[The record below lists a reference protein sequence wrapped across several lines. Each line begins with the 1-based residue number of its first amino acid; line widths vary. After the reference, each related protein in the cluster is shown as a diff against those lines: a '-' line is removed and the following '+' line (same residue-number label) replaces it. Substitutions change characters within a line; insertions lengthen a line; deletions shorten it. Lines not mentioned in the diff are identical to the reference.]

1 MPTSY
6 TTSWDLTAL
15 VRRLV
20 AAACFSNPNE
30 LEDELHRRRCHAPPF
45 MAAFRESCLV
55 SLPVNIVASTHR
67 NRFEAD
73 RALTPEALNRRF
85 VAGER
90 IDLDSMDFTAVDG
103 AHAVVPYAFASDNER
118 S

>member
-1 MPTSY
+1 
-6 TTSWDLTAL
+6 
-15 VRRLV
+15 
-20 AAACFSNPNE
+20 
-30 LEDELHRRRCHAPPF
+30 

-55 SLPVNIVASTHR
+55 SLPVNVVASTHR

-103 AHAVVPYAFASDNER
+103 AHAVVPFAFASVNGR